1 MDALTNKIMED
12 TIIDV
17 KLRFVL
23 RGNEGFI
30 TPVMISQKEAG
41 IGQNGSAQIVFP

>member
-17 KLRFVL
+17 VAGLSW

-30 TPVMISQKEAG
+30 TPVMISQRKR
-41 IGQNGSAQIVFP
+41 IVGQNGSAQIVFP